1 MSILARGKKNMGGS
15 MEILQKY
22 DLFIDGA
29 WVEPSE
35 GEYIDIINPATGEKL
50 SEFAAASD
58 ADVDKAVEAARACF
72 ENDFINWSKE
82 ERVKLLEDI
91 AKRVE
96 DNLEYLAKVE
106 TMDNGKPIRET
117 SNADIPLV
125 ADHFRY
131 FAAILRADEDEISK
145 LAGRFI
151 SIRKRE
157 PIGVVGQMIPWNF
170 PLLMAAWKLAPAI
183 AGGNSIVISPSSN
196 TSLSILEFIRLIEDI
211 LPKGLINLVTGK
223 GSKTGEYLQHHKGFD
238 KLAFTGSTAIG
249 RRIGISAAENLI
261 PATLELGGKSANI
274 IFDDC
279 NIDKALEG
287 AQLGILFNQG
297 QVCSA
302 GSRLFIQESIY
313 DEFVEKLVK
322 AFENVKVGDP
332 LDPETQVGA
341 LRDKDRFPVLEEFI
355 EKAKDGGGKVLT
367 GGHPLTENGLD
378 KGAFFAPTILAD
390 LPEDNEAVC
399 EEIFGPVLVVD
410 KFKDEEDVIKKANDS
425 RYGLGGGIFSND
437 IYRIMRVSNAIRTG
451 RVWVNTYN
459 QFPAGAPFGGYKES
473 GIGRETDKLALDA
486 YTQVKNIIIDG
497 SEDKLGMF

>member
-1 MSILARGKKNMGGS
+1 
-15 MEILQKY
+15 
-22 DLFIDGA
+22 
-29 WVEPSE
+29 
-35 GEYIDIINPATGEKL
+35 
-50 SEFAAASD
+50 
-58 ADVDKAVEAARACF
+58 
-72 ENDFINWSKE
+72 
-82 ERVKLLEDI
+82 
-91 AKRVE
+91 
-96 DNLEYLAKVE
+96 
-106 TMDNGKPIRET
+106 
-117 SNADIPLV
+117 
-125 ADHFRY
+125 
-131 FAAILRADEDEISK
+131 
-145 LAGRFI
+145 
-151 SIRKRE
+151 
-157 PIGVVGQMIPWNF
+157 MIPWNF

-341 LRDKDRFPVLEEFI
+341 LRDKDCL
-355 EKAKDGGGKVLT
+355 L
-367 GGHPLTENGLD
+367 
-378 KGAFFAPTILAD
+378 
-390 LPEDNEAVC
+390 
-399 EEIFGPVLVVD
+399 
-410 KFKDEEDVIKKANDS
+410 
-425 RYGLGGGIFSND
+425 
-437 IYRIMRVSNAIRTG
+437 
-451 RVWVNTYN
+451 
-459 QFPAGAPFGGYKES
+459 
-473 GIGRETDKLALDA
+473 
-486 YTQVKNIIIDG
+486 YTSPSPRD
-497 SEDKLGMF
+497 

>member
-1 MSILARGKKNMGGS
+1 
-15 MEILQKY
+15 
-22 DLFIDGA
+22 
-29 WVEPSE
+29 
-35 GEYIDIINPATGEKL
+35 
-50 SEFAAASD
+50 
-58 ADVDKAVEAARACF
+58 
-72 ENDFINWSKE
+72 
-82 ERVKLLEDI
+82 
-91 AKRVE
+91 
-96 DNLEYLAKVE
+96 
-106 TMDNGKPIRET
+106 
-117 SNADIPLV
+117 
-125 ADHFRY
+125 
-131 FAAILRADEDEISK
+131 
-145 LAGRFI
+145 
-151 SIRKRE
+151 
-157 PIGVVGQMIPWNF
+157 
-170 PLLMAAWKLAPAI
+170 MAAWKLAPAI